1 MALPPGKLLIFRGSA
16 EDSTSK
22 QEGSRTLMHTLRVQG
37 CAHHCSTPFEGP
49 RGSSHERYCKTGEK
63 LFLPHVMTLLGKVNS
78 QVLSCLAPQDHFW
91 LAFMWRLIPGVV
103 KLPLREPWHLLTRIY
118 NFMDLSANH
127 TTGLS
132 WILMWQATST
142 SQTGLSLKS
151 TCPKSLLNSFG
162 LWVP

>member
-16 EDSTSK
+16 GDSTSK

-78 QVLSCLAPQDHFW
+78 QVLSCLAPQDHF
-91 LAFMWRLIPGVV
+91 
-103 KLPLREPWHLLTRIY
+103 
-118 NFMDLSANH
+118 
-127 TTGLS
+127 
-132 WILMWQATST
+132 
-142 SQTGLSLKS
+142 
-151 TCPKSLLNSFG
+151 
-162 LWVP
+162 